1 MKFPVQQLEIRG
13 NSMFQTQFKHAESD
27 ISRAGTVESI
37 EFILQESSE
46 KPEIIITLA
55 DVASIK

>member
-13 NSMFQTQFKHAESD
+13 NSIFQTQFEHAEGD
-27 ISRAGTVESI
+27 IIRAGTVVST

-55 DVASIK
+55 DGASIK